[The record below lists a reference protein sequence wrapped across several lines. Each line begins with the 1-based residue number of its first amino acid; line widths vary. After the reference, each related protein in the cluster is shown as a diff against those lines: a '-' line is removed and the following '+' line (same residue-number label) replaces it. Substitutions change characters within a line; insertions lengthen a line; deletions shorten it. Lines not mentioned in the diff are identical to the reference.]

1 MSDPIY
7 DLVVIGG
14 GSGGIAAAKKAA
26 QAGAKTALVEDRQ
39 IGGTCVNR
47 GCVPKKLLVHAS
59 RMADTFDEAAS
70 FGWSV
75 PQPRFDW
82 THLQKA
88 VNAETQRLSEVHT
101 ERLRST
107 GVDLIAGRGR
117 LGPDG
122 NVVVERRSLSDE
134 QPSTSLNTRHILL
147 ATGARPVRPSA
158 LPGIEYAITSDELFQ
173 LSKLP
178 QRMVIVGGGYIGVE
192 FACLLSRLGVEIA
205 LIDSGERLLKGFDA
219 DISALMQTEMESQGI
234 EIYTGK
240 RVNAIDRSAKGLSV
254 DIGDQILTADE
265 ILLAVGRQPNSNN
278 LGLDSAKVLTDNR
291 GAISVDANYQTS
303 HPKVY
308 AIGDV
313 VGKMALTPVA
323 VREARAV
330 VGKLLGDRDKVLD
343 LTFTPTAVFG
353 TPEASKV
360 GLTEAESLERGFQ
373 VETHTT
379 RFRPLGNLLAPSP
392 VYVFMKVVVERKT
405 DRLLGCHFCGPAASE
420 AAQMATLV
428 LQAGLTKRQ
437 LDDTMPLHPTVA
449 EELIGL

>member
-1 MSDPIY
+1 MINSIY

-70 FGWSV
+70 FGWRV
-75 PQPRFDW
+75 PQTQFDW

-88 VNAETQRLSEVHT
+88 VSGETQRLSEVHT

-122 NVVVERRSLSDE
+122 NVVIERRPPSDE
-134 QPSTSLNTRHILL
+134 HSSTSLNARHILL

-158 LPGIEYAITSDELFQ
+158 LPGIEHAITSDELFQ

-178 QRMVIVGGGYIGVE
+178 QRLIIVGGGYIGVE
-192 FACLLSRLGVEIA
+192 FACLLSRLGVEVA
-205 LIDSGERLLKGFDA
+205 LVDSGERLLKGFDA

-234 EIYTGK
+234 EIYTER
-240 RVNAIDRSAKGLSV
+240 RVNAISRSAEGLSV
-254 DIGDQILTADE
+254 DIDGQVLKADE

-278 LGLDSAKVLTDNR
+278 LGLNSAKVLTDAR
-291 GAISVDANYQTS
+291 GAIAVNENYQTS

-330 VGKLLGDRDKVLD
+330 VGRLLGDHDQLPD
-343 LTFTPTAVFG
+343 LAFTPTAVFG

-360 GLTEAESLERGFQ
+360 GLTEAESMERGFQ
-373 VETHTT
+373 IETHTT
-379 RFRPLGNLLAPSP
+379 RFRPLGNLLAPLP
-392 VYVFMKVVVERKT
+392 AYVFMKVVVDRKT

-420 AAQMATLV
+420 AAQMAALG

-437 LDDTMPLHPTVA
+437 LDETMPLHPTVA